1 MDKIYSDLD
10 NPAGLGSIK
19 KLYDE
24 MRKRNSKITKED
36 VKKFLKKQH
45 SYTLTKVTKNK
56 FPRRKFLFPFPGHTL
71 VADVAYVK
79 YYPTNKPYL
88 LVLLD
93 GYSRYAF
100 VFELASLKSTDVRD
114 ALKRFFDDTTHSWK
128 RLLSDDGVEFKNKLV
143 MNLLKTHGV
152 IRYSTLQR
160 EIKASIA
167 ERFIKTLKDK
177 ISRFVIHFNTEEFS
191 KKLQKIVNTYN
202 LTPHRSLM
210 FKSPTDVFLLTDWHD
225 IKTFSV
231 LLYKKHLVK
240 GRSVSKALSTGTVV
254 RIKNWRGSF
263 TRTYHLQNSRELF
276 RVDSVNFHH
285 VPITY
290 NLKDLEGKKILG
302 IFYKE
307 ELTEVDDS
315 GLYEIKVLKT
325 RKRKG
330 KVEYLVKY
338 VHFPDSKAEW
348 IQSKMIERIRR

>member
-167 ERFIKTLKDK
+167 ERFIKTLK
-177 ISRFVIHFNTEEFS
+177 
-191 KKLQKIVNTYN
+191 IVP
-202 LTPHRSLM
+202 L
-210 FKSPTDVFLLTDWHD
+210 
-225 IKTFSV
+225 
-231 LLYKKHLVK
+231 
-240 GRSVSKALSTGTVV
+240 
-254 RIKNWRGSF
+254 
-263 TRTYHLQNSRELF
+263 
-276 RVDSVNFHH
+276 
-285 VPITY
+285 
-290 NLKDLEGKKILG
+290 
-302 IFYKE
+302 
-307 ELTEVDDS
+307 
-315 GLYEIKVLKT
+315 
-325 RKRKG
+325 
-330 KVEYLVKY
+330 
-338 VHFPDSKAEW
+338 
-348 IQSKMIERIRR
+348 